1 MWKEMGG
8 GEGGGEEEVGKRGQ
22 REEGKWKIEEAGRE
36 RRGWGG
42 GERRRREKG
51 RWEAERRREGDE
63 IGGEESMRRGKRV
76 LCCQIQLLP
85 DNNVSIPD

>member
-1 MWKEMGG
+1 MWGRGG
-8 GEGGGEEEVGKRGQ
+8 RGRRGGWEERAE
-22 REEGKWKIEEAGRE
+22 REEGKREIEEAGRE

-63 IGGEESMRRGKRV
+63 IGGEENMRRGKEV
-76 LCCQIQLLP
+76 FYCQIQLLP
-85 DNNVSIPD
+85 DDNVSIPD